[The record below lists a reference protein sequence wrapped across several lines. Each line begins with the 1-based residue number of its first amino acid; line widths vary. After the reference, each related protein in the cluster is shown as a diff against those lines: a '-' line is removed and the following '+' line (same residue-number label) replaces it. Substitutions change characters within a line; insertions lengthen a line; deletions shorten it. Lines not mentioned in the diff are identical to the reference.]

1 MTRLQTE
8 AKVGAHPFT
17 TIEPNFGTGWWASND
32 MQDVSDAKHG
42 TFATRY
48 GRDGKGRRLLPLL
61 IKDVAGLI
69 PGAYKG
75 YGKGNRFLN
84 DLCDADVLIHVVD
97 CRSTLTLNPKP

>member
-1 MTRLQTE
+1 
-8 AKVGAHPFT
+8 
-17 TIEPNFGTGWWASND
+17 
-32 MQDVSDAKHG
+32 MQDVSDPNVSDKNG

-97 CRSTLTLNPKP
+97 CRSTLTLTTRTLTVIVTLTLAHHPNPTCIVCGFLLC